1 MGPPD
6 RKQFSSLLWS
16 THAWF
21 GVVIVTKL
29 SVLAAWKVF
38 L

>member
-16 THAWF
+16 TWF